1 MKLPALSV
9 KHPVTTLMVFVA
21 LFILGL
27 VSLSRL
33 GLELLPD
40 ISLPTA
46 VVYTAYSGVGP
57 EEIEAS
63 VTRPVEDAVT
73 TLNGVEGVS
82 SSSSEGVS
90 LVLINFSW
98 STNMDTVV
106 SEIREAVTGI
116 EDDLPE
122 GAERPRIIRYNPEFL
137 PSIVLAVTST
147 TPGMELRRL
156 AEREIVPALEKLEGV
171 ATVGVFGGQIAAV
184 TCRLD
189 LDSLAK
195 LEIPIL
201 QILRLFEGE
210 NVSLPAGSISL
221 EKKYL
226 VLRTVGEFETLADIE
241 TVPVGYREGIPV
253 YLGDVAAVRLD
264 HLPREEFYRARTMD
278 AVQLSVRKQPGHN
291 TVDINRR
298 VTESIERLRGVLP
311 PSVQIEIQSDQSR
324 QIVNSIGSV
333 GRAAWQGGLLAVLVL
348 LLFLR
353 SIPPTLI
360 IAVAIPVSVVSTF
373 TLMDFAGITM
383 NIVSLMGLTLGI
395 GMFVDNSIVVLES
408 SYRKTLAGL
417 PPREA
422 AVAGTGEVGTAIT
435 ASTLTTL
442 AVFFPLVF
450 VQDFAGLIFRDLAYT
465 VSFAL
470 FVSLVMALTLVPV
483 MCSRFLHLPAYL
495 TPSAPGGSRKGG
507 PVPAG
512 GGEPG
517 PPPAGAGDG
526 ASELPPAGNGD
537 SGVRP
542 RDLEVSLADV
552 EIHTGVRVLD
562 ALAALFQRMLRALDR
577 WYEAAIRWAL
587 DHTVAVLLAALALL
601 VLSVGSVALLGM
613 EFLPETDEGQFSISM
628 ETRVGSPFSVTEE
641 KVDRTE
647 RIIREVVGGDLQSM
661 ASSIGRGGN
670 LQSVARTG
678 SHLSALEVQLVD
690 KDRRGRSVWEVIA
703 LLSERLGREV
713 LDTRFSFRLRGVV
726 ALASTATG
734 DPNPIIVQISGD
746 DLDRLSGYA
755 RQVEGALE
763 GVSGLRDVESSYE
776 SGKPELQFRIRR
788 REAATLGLKPLQ
800 IAATLRTAYKGSRV
814 SSFTSG
820 EDKYDVVLLLQDED
834 RNSLEEMRKL
844 FLVNPAGERVP
855 LENVVDFAP
864 GTGPLTIERK
874 DRSRMIEIT
883 AALTGRRA
891 LSRVVED
898 IQRSVRSLGPPPPGV
913 TVEYSGSYGQMRES
927 FRSLFFVLLLAVAL
941 VYMVLAAQFESFL
954 HPLLVMFSVP
964 FCIIGL
970 VLALVLTGTPF
981 SLMSFV
987 GAILLVGIVVNNAI
1001 VLVDYMN
1008 KLQARG
1014 LSVKEAIIWGGKT
1027 RLKPIL
1033 MTSFTTVFGLLPM
1046 ALGIGAGSEV
1056 RAPLGRAVVGG
1067 LLTSSLVTLILIPTL
1082 YRIVE
1087 TKIRRRR

>member
-21 LFILGL
+21 LFVTGL
-27 VSLSRL
+27 VSVSRL

-46 VVYTAYSGVGP
+46 VVYTVYPGVGP
-57 EEIEAS
+57 EEIEAG
-63 VTRPVEDAVT
+63 VTRPVEDAVA
-73 TLNGVEGVS
+73 TLNGVEGIS
-82 SSSSEGVS
+82 SSSSEGIS

-98 STNMDTVV
+98 STNMETVV
-106 SEIREAVTGI
+106 SEIREAVTAI
-116 EDDLPE
+116 EDELPD
-122 GAERPRIIRYNPEFL
+122 GAERPRIIRFNPEFL
-137 PSIVLAVTST
+137 PSIVVSVSST
-147 TPGMELRRL
+147 TPGLELRRL
-156 AEREIVPALEKLEGV
+156 AEREIVPALQKLEGV
-171 ATVGVFGGQIAAV
+171 ATVDVFGGRVAAV

-195 LEIPIL
+195 LQIPIL

-221 EKKYL
+221 EDRYV
-226 VLRTVGEFETLADIE
+226 VLRTVGEFGSVADIE
-241 TVPVGYREGIPV
+241 NVPVGYRDGVSV
-253 YLGDVAAVRLD
+253 YLGDVASVRLD
-264 HLPREEFYRARTMD
+264 HLPREEFYRARTSD

-298 VTESIERLRGVLP
+298 VTDRIERLRGSLP
-311 PSVQIEIQSDQSR
+311 PSVQIEVQSDQSR

-333 GRAAWQGGLLAVLVL
+333 AGAAWQGGLLAVLVL

-353 SIPPTLI
+353 SIPSTLI

-373 TLMDFAGITM
+373 TLMNFAGITM
-383 NIVSLMGLTLGI
+383 NIVSLMGLTLGV

-422 AVAGTGEVGTAIT
+422 AVEGTAEVGTAIT

-442 AVFFPLVF
+442 VVFFPLVF
-450 VQDFAGLIFRDLAYT
+450 VRDFAGLIFRDLAYT

-483 MCSRFLHLPAYL
+483 MCSRYLHLPRYL
-495 TPSAPGGSRKGG
+495 TPRNLAASRRGES
-507 PVPAG
+507 PAET
-512 GGEPG
+512 GGE
-517 PPPAGAGDG
+517 
-526 ASELPPAGNGD
+526 SEPDP
-537 SGVRP
+537 GVRP

-552 EIHTGVRVLD
+552 EVHTGVRILD
-562 ALAALFQRMLRALDR
+562 SVAALIQNLLRRMDR
-577 WYEAAIRWAL
+577 WYEAAIRWSL
-587 DHTVAVLLAALALL
+587 DHVAAVLVGAVTLLALSLGSIAL
-601 VLSVGSVALLGM
+601 VGM
-613 EFLPETDEGQFSISM
+613 EFLPETDEGQFSVAL
-628 ETRVGSPFSVTEE
+628 ETRVGSPFPATEQ
-641 KVDRTE
+641 KVVRTE
-647 RIIREVVGGDLQSM
+647 QIIREVVGEDLESM
-661 ASSIGRGGN
+661 SSSIGRGGN
-670 LQSVARTG
+670 MQAVARTG

-690 KDRRGRSVWEVIA
+690 KDRRSRNIWEVIA

-734 DPNPIIVQISGD
+734 DTDPIVVRIGGD
-746 DLDRLSGYA
+746 DLERLSGYA
-755 RQVEGALE
+755 HRVRGALE
-763 GVSGLRDVESSYE
+763 RVSGLRDVESSYAT
-776 SGKPELQFRIRR
+776 GKPELQFRIRR
-788 REAATLGLKPLQ
+788 REAASLGLKPLE
-800 IAATLRTAYKGSRV
+800 IAATLRTAYKGSQV
-814 SSFTSG
+814 SSFTSR
-820 EDKYDVVLLLQDED
+820 EDKYDVYLLLGDED

-844 FLVNPAGERVP
+844 FFVNPAGERIP
-855 LENVVDFAP
+855 LENVVDLAP
-864 GTGPLTIERK
+864 GSGPLTIERK
-874 DRSRMIEIT
+874 DRSRVIEIT

-898 IQRSVRSLGPPPPGV
+898 VKRSVQALGPAPPGV
-913 TVEYSGSYGQMRES
+913 TVEYSGSYGQMLQS
-927 FRSLFFVLLLAVAL
+927 FRSLFFVLLLAIAL

-970 VLALVLTGTPF
+970 VLALVLTRTTF
-981 SLMSFV
+981 SMMSFI

-1014 LSVKEAIIWGGKT
+1014 LLVREAIIWGGKT

-1046 ALGIGAGSEV
+1046 ALGFGAGSEV

-1082 YRIVE
+1082 YWIVE
-1087 TKIRRRR
+1087 TRIRRRT